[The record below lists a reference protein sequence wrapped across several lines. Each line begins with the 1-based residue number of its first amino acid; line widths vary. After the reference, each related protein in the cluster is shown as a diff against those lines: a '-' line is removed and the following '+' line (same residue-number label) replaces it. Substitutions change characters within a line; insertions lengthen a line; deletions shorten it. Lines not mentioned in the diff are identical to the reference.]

1 MRADSLPRISSQV
14 ARTALAAL
22 MVMGF
27 AGCKS
32 EKNPDDP
39 TVLGTPPDEAYL
51 GVEYAYNFGAFG
63 GDDILNYSLSNA
75 PSWLALEATSN
86 KARQGIIMRGVP
98 GLSGGNRGAGDL
110 GETTGINLLGTDGQ
124 RVGVQPFNIEVKE
137 NLLSLDAADD
147 IAEGTSGS
155 APAQS
160 EDACEVPVVGRGRH
174 TFDARVFDENGE
186 NPTTET
192 RTRDTHAMLVT
203 VELDQPSVTPVTVA
217 WELRSRFDPNASCSE
232 SGAGTDQE
240 CFYNGTNRSQA
251 EIGVDVVGLGTDSED
266 LLPVP
271 EDDALTYLDPD
282 GVGYSTS
289 GLLHFEPGLTEC
301 YIRVEVIEDLVP
313 EFEENFR
320 IALTEVREGLASA
333 GRGNDGTEL
342 GIGIEDNEPRVRL
355 ETASGGNRD
364 VINVK
369 EDPEPDGKFYPE
381 YRAVLTGNR
390 GSRTISAKISPTNV
404 SDLQENGTDFQL
416 QVWNSEL
423 GDNGDWEDGDV
434 VTFEPGTTEVRFRA
448 IEPVAS
454 PAEAEQDQTLIL
466 QVSND
471 YANGRVNF
479 AAREADSDNLRLT
492 VNELLARLLL
502 NDAAD
507 ADFVATDIAVGIEGQ
522 ILVAGYDSATRAVS
536 VKVYDRK
543 GQATMLNVDL
553 GPALAAGSDVKP
565 VLSYGSLSGLGR
577 SNGFAVAYPTD
588 TTDPVNGTD
597 NAGGLDSYV
606 ATYYY
611 NEPDGEDPEYA
622 LIWEHLSG
630 TSEDDIPRSVAFGS
644 SGGYVIVGGETRGT
658 WPGRS
663 GSGPVDTYLQRIDS
677 VPVEDSEDEVEGQLL
692 WTRQIGSPLS
702 DSAVAVSGESGTPIL
717 MGRGTGTIT
726 ENIGRTDFFF
736 YSSSGADAEINPVQ
750 AGTEEDDTLTDG
762 IYTGSQLWLLGNTI
776 GNYQV
781 DVIPA
786 EEEEQPDTRELA
798 LATDGDSVAGF
809 LVSYSTSGEF
819 GQAIALN
826 DEGDLS
832 TENFTS
838 LIAFDGDLIAAG
850 SSDGQFDESQG
861 AGSGERLALA
871 RATTDSEGDEPLI
884 WRSQSGVSNTRIVG
898 LANNGDIEITALVRH
913 DNEGSVEW
921 LVQLFSG
928 EGRPLNSIEE

>member
-32 EKNPDDP
+32 EKDPDDP
-39 TVLGTPPDEAYL
+39 TILGTPPDEAYL
-51 GVEYAYNFGAFG
+51 GVEYSYNFGAFG

-98 GLSGGNRGAGDL
+98 GLSGGNRGEEDL

-160 EDACEVPVVGRGRH
+160 ADACEVPVVGKGSH
-174 TFDARVFDENGE
+174 TFDARVFDEKGE
-186 NPTTET
+186 NQTTQT

-217 WELRSRFDPNASCSE
+217 WELRSRFNPDATCSE

-251 EIGVDVVGLGTDSED
+251 EVGVDVVGLGTDSED
-266 LLPVP
+266 KLPLP
-271 EDDALTYLDPD
+271 EDGALTYLDPD
-282 GVGYSTS
+282 GAGYSTS

-355 ETASGGNRD
+355 ETATGGNRD

-390 GSRTISAKISPTNV
+390 GNRSISTRIAPTNV

-416 QVWNSEL
+416 QVWN
-423 GDNGDWEDGDV
+423 GDSGTWEDGDLLL
-434 VTFEPGTTEVRFRA
+434 FEPGTDKVRFRV
-448 IEPVAS
+448 IEPAAS
-454 PAEAEQDQTLIL
+454 PADAEQDQTLVL

-471 YANGRVNF
+471 YANGRVDY
-479 AAREADSDNLRLT
+479 AAKEAESDNLRLT
-492 VNELLARLLL
+492 VNELLARLWL
-502 NDAAD
+502 NAD

-522 ILVAGYDSATRAVS
+522 ILVAGYDSATRDVS

-588 TTDPVNGTD
+588 TTDRVNGTD
-597 NAGGLDSYV
+597 NAGGMDSYV

-611 NEPDGEDPEYA
+611 NEPDGEDPPEYA

-677 VPVEDSEDEVEGQLL
+677 VPVEDPEDEVEGQLL

-702 DSAVAVSGESGTPIL
+702 DTAVAVSGESGTPIL
-717 MGRGTGTIT
+717 MGRGKGTVT
-726 ENIGRTDFFF
+726 ENIGGVDFFF
-736 YSSSGADAEINPVQ
+736 YSSTDADAEINPVQ

-762 IYTGSQLWLLGNTI
+762 IYTGSRVWLVGNTI

-786 EEEEQPDTRELA
+786 EEDGQPDTRQLDRE
-798 LATDGDSVAGF
+798 TDGSSAAGF

-826 DEGDLS
+826 DADDQS

-850 SSDGQFDESQG
+850 SSDGAFGDTQS

-871 RATTDSEGDEPLI
+871 RAKTAEDEEEPLI
-884 WRSQSGVSNTRIVG
+884 WRSQSDVGSTRIVG
-898 LANNGDIEITALVRH
+898 LANNSDTEITALVRRE
-913 DNEGSVEW
+913 NGGTVEW

-928 EGRPLNSIEE
+928 EGRPLNPIKE